1 MRKGRASGNQGHQE
15 QAVKIVHFGKGKPR
29 KSHIKA
35 DLEIEVDDKWLQD
48 RWEEEPVEDEEAD
61 ALKVAIGT
69 FQDAVNPAKL
79 GKLFDAVQIRLKDWS
94 TVAE

>member
-1 MRKGRASGNQGHQE
+1 MK
-15 QAVKIVHFGKGKPR
+15 FL
-29 KSHIKA
+29 IKA

-48 RWEEEPVEDEEAD
+48 CWEEEPVEDEEAD

-69 FQDAVNPAKL
+69 FQDAVNPATL

-94 TVAE
+94 RVDE